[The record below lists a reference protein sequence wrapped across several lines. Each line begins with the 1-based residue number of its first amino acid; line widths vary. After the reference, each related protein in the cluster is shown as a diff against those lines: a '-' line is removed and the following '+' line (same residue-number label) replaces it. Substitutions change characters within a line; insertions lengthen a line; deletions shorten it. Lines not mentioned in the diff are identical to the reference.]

1 MILNT
6 SKNQIFVDTTLMNMF
21 GLEVMALPM
30 NPPRRKKPLPSAT
43 MGKMRE
49 REAEIRGTP
58 SGKLLPRTW
67 IEAENRAEQNKNIGI
82 ETLDGLFHP
91 KMNCKGGR
99 DSKK

>member
-6 SKNQIFVDTTLMNMF
+6 SKNQTFFDTILMRMF

-43 MGKMRE
+43 TGKMRE
-49 REAEIRGTP
+49 RDAEIPGTP

-67 IEAENRAEQNKNIGI
+67 VTAENRAEHNKNIGI
-82 ETLDGLFHP
+82 EILDGLFHP